1 MHKTL
6 YWAGDRG
13 FRSCTRWHDEE
24 TIRIMGKRFGWK
36 VNYPFD
42 DSIHVDEK
50 GCNGFFGKQGILRE
64 RCLAGIRDSRL
75 VVAYLGTFDTGTA
88 QEIEYAL
95 AQKKPILGWN
105 DSAIVVG
112 EHAGREITANQQNLD
127 RLHVN
132 IMPMNGM
139 TTVID
144 RYVEFS
150 RLGSKTSP
158 ADLAAIIDKEASQLI
173 VEL

>member
-1 MHKTL
+1 MSHSL

-24 TIRIMGKRFGWK
+24 TIRILTRRYHWQ

-42 DSIHVDEK
+42 SSIEVDESR
-50 GCNGFFGKQGILRE
+50 CSGFFGKRGVLRE
-64 RCLAGIRDSRL
+64 RCLAGIRNSEI

-95 AQKKPILGWN
+95 MEKKPILGWN

-112 EHAGREITANQQNLD
+112 EHAGRELTASQKDLEK
-127 RLHVN
+127 LHVS

-150 RLGSKTSP
+150 RLGGKTGP
-158 ADLAAIIDKEASQLI
+158 EDLAAVIHREASQLTSP
-173 VEL
+173 